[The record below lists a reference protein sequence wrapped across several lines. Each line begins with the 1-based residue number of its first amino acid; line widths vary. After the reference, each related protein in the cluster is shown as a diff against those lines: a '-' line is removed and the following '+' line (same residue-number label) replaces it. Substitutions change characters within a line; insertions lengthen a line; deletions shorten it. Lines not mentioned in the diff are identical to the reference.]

1 MTDAAA
7 STAEFSLGI
16 DCYSKLVKVDG
27 LRVGDHHQVDSVLDA
42 AAAFAAGVNV
52 EQSRHQAD
60 ATAAAVHAI
69 SLNCMARCFI
79 HRV

>member
-27 LRVGDHHQVDSVLDA
+27 LRVGDNQVDSVLDA

-79 HRV
+79 RRV

>member
-27 LRVGDHHQVDSVLDA
+27 LRVGDNQVDSVLDA